1 MSLKSSGTRS
11 LFTLFLLVWLAAIA
25 MPSFAAPVGED
36 TPDESLGAAPPE
48 GGNSEGLEPGLEP
61 PPLGKDSGG
70 QPPASTPS
78 KQDRSDL
85 LRNVPL
91 GDPAVRAELLNELYG
106 KLRFARNATEA
117 EPITEAI
124 EQTWR
129 RSGSDTVDL
138 LMSRVDS
145 FVLQADLDLALQVL
159 DAVTELAP
167 EHSEGWHQRG
177 LVHVMQN
184 DTDQAITDLRRALA
198 MEPNNYKALRD
209 LGAVLQQNGDQRGA
223 LDAYRKALAI
233 NPFMEQTRRAEE
245 QLSHDVEGR
254 DI

>member
-1 MSLKSSGTRS
+1 MSLRSSGTRS
-11 LFTLFLLVWLAAIA
+11 LFTLFLLAWLAMIA
-25 MPSFAAPVGED
+25 MPSFAAPAAED
-36 TPDESLGAAPPE
+36 APGAGLGAAPPE
-48 GGNSEGLEPGLEP
+48 EGLE

-70 QPPASTPS
+70 QPPSSTPS
-78 KQDRSDL
+78 KQDRSDM

-91 GDPAVRAELLNELYG
+91 GDPAVRAELLKELYG
-106 KLRFARNATEA
+106 RLRAARNATEA
-117 EPITEAI
+117 EPITDAI

-138 LMSRVDS
+138 LMARVDA
-145 FVLQADLDLALQVL
+145 FVLQADLNLAMQVL

-184 DTDQAITDLRRALA
+184 DTDQAITDLRRAVA
-198 MEPNNYKALRD
+198 MEQNNYKALRD
-209 LGAVLQQNGDQRGA
+209 LGAVLQQTGDKFGA

-245 QLSHDVEGR
+245 KLSHDVEGR

>member
-1 MSLKSSGTRS
+1 MSPKSSGTHS
-11 LFTLFLLVWLAAIA
+11 LFTLFLLAWLAMIA
-25 MPSFAAPVGED
+25 MPSLAAPAAED
-36 TPDESLGAAPPE
+36 VPDAGMGAAPQDDRNRE
-48 GGNSEGLEPGLEP
+48 GLEP
-61 PPLGKDSGG
+61 PPLGKDSSG
-70 QPPASTPS
+70 PPPSSTPS

-91 GDPAVRAELLNELYG
+91 GDSAVRAELLKELYG
-106 KLRFARNATEA
+106 RLHAARNATEA
-117 EPITEAI
+117 EPIADAI

-138 LMSRVDS
+138 LMARVDA

-177 LVHVMQN
+177 LVQVMQN

-209 LGAVLQQNGDQRGA
+209 LGAVLQQTGDQRGA

>member
-1 MSLKSSGTRS
+1 MSLRSSGTRP
-11 LFTLFLLVWLAAIA
+11 LFTLFLLAWLAMIA
-25 MPSFAAPVGED
+25 MPSFAAPAADDAPGAGM
-36 TPDESLGAAPPE
+36 GAAPPE
-48 GGNSEGLEPGLEP
+48 EGNEEGLK

-85 LRNVPL
+85 FRNVPL

-106 KLRFARNATEA
+106 RLRAARNATEA
-117 EPITEAI
+117 EPIADAI

-138 LMSRVDS
+138 LMSRVDA